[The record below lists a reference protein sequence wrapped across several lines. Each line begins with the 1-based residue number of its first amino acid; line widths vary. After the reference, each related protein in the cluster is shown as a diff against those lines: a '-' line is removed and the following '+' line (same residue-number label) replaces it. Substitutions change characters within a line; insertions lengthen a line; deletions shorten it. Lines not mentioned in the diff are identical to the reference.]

1 MSELARQL
9 LSTKLNQVAGESAG
23 HNNESAIYEII
34 DNEIDINAKQILL
47 LVCLTNLCWA
57 ILENGPGI
65 ENINNLWGAG
75 DGVKIK
81 NGDKIGN
88 KLSGEF
94 AAAAFLEANKTMYF
108 SRCNENTD
116 KRKHQQ
122 LNAKFYNMIKV
133 IKTPGID
140 MVEAD
145 NIMLSGPNKLVR
157 IPEPDSDKF
166 DSDNVEYVKGLFKNN
181 EHILSYFNSNK
192 SGMLKVF
199 VYEEGNTDKFTSFT
213 KELPKILDKMEF
225 ISYNTIKGFKGDRLF
240 EYIDVDAQDNRVINE
255 ESCKENFI
263 LGRSAMALENEDAE
277 VEYVENCLFGD
288 ISLNKVLYLSNSIYE
303 SENKKYNKCEII
315 NFEEKFFIG
324 ESIKKH
330 LDDAA
335 LDSVT
340 KTICKESNFKSEIP
354 ILLSFV
360 DENETK
366 IHLEKMTG
374 TEINNLT
381 QESLKQVYIYF
392 SGRFLGKCE
401 LSTILTGIQERSL
414 PNFRIVIC
422 LNDYSSKLI
431 NIRAQKSSVSLK
443 TADKIIIKTLTDII
457 KPVLNC
463 FSSSSKLINFTQGI
477 DDWRKHK
484 RSVLTSLGIKLPL
497 PTQLPVSVPPTPNPI
512 PQTVQTTATTVQ
524 RVAEIVPS
532 IPPPTQRA
540 ATIVLSS
547 LTKTQTIQQLRR
559 LRVKANNDSNF
570 KTKADRTK
578 VYSILN
584 KIEKEIVISE
594 VLLVDKIDYLIELLE
609 GSELTNSEKVKEA
622 APLQEL

>member
-23 HNNESAIYEII
+23 HNNESAIYEIVF
-34 DNEIDINAKQILL
+34 DNEIDVDAKRISL

-81 NGDKIGN
+81 NGNKIGN

-122 LNAKFYNMIKV
+122 LNAQFHKMIKV

-145 NIMLSGPNKLVR
+145 NIILSGPNKLVR

-181 EHILSYFNSNK
+181 EHILSYFNSNQ

-199 VYEEGNTDKFTSFT
+199 VYEEGNTYKFTSLIQDF
-213 KELPKILDKMEF
+213 PKILDKVEF
-225 ISYNTIKGFKGDRLF
+225 ISYNTVQGFKDDRIF
-240 EYIDVDAQDNRVINE
+240 EYINIDAEDNRVINE
-255 ESCKENFI
+255 EACKENFI
-263 LGRSAMALENEDAE
+263 LGRSAIADDDEDKDE
-277 VEYVENCLFGD
+277 DEDGEYVENPLFGD

-303 SENKKYNKCEII
+303 FENKKYNKCEII

-335 LDSVT
+335 LDAVT
-340 KTICKESNFKSEIP
+340 KSICKESNFKSVIP

-366 IHLEKMTG
+366 TQLEKMNG

-381 QESLKQVYIYF
+381 HESLKQVYVYF
-392 SGRFLGKCE
+392 NGRFLGKCK
-401 LSTILTGIQERSL
+401 LSLPGIQERSL

-431 NIRAQKSSVSLK
+431 NIRAQKSSVSLE
-443 TADKIIIKTLTDII
+443 TADKIIIKTLNDII

-463 FSSSSKLINFTQGI
+463 FGSSSKLINFTQGI

-484 RSVLTSLGIKLPL
+484 RSVLTSLGIQVPAPPAAALPA
-497 PTQLPVSVPPTPNPI
+497 PVQQMQAPVVEQVVATIQPVVPP
-512 PQTVQTTATTVQ
+512 
-524 RVAEIVPS
+524 
-532 IPPPTQRA
+532 IPPPTERA

-559 LRVKANNDSNF
+559 LRVKANNVSNF
-570 KTKADRTK
+570 RTKAEKKK
-578 VYSILN
+578 VYSVLN
-584 KIEKEIVISE
+584 NIEKEIVIDE
-594 VLLVDKIDYLIELLE
+594 ELIIDKIDYLIELLE
-609 GSELTNSEKVKEA
+609 GCELTNSEKVKQA

>member
-23 HNNESAIYEII
+23 HNNESAIYEIAF
-34 DNEIDINAKQILL
+34 DNEIDVDAKRILL

-75 DGVKIK
+75 DGIKIK
-81 NGDKIGN
+81 NGNKIGN

-122 LNAKFYNMIKV
+122 LNAQFHKMIKV

-145 NIMLSGPNKLVR
+145 NIILSGPNKLVR

-181 EHILSYFNSNK
+181 EHILSYFNSNQ

-199 VYEEGNTDKFTSFT
+199 VYEEGNTDKFASLIQDF
-213 KELPKILDKMEF
+213 PKILDKVEF
-225 ISYNTIKGFKGDRLF
+225 ISYNTVQGFKDDRIF
-240 EYIDVDAQDNRVINE
+240 EYINIDAEDNRVINE
-255 ESCKENFI
+255 EACKENFI
-263 LGRSAMALENEDAE
+263 LGRSAIADDEDEAE
-277 VEYVENCLFGD
+277 GEYVENPLFGD

-303 SENKKYNKCEII
+303 FENKKYNKCEII

-335 LDSVT
+335 LDAVT
-340 KTICKESNFKSEIP
+340 KSICKESNFKSVIP

-366 IHLEKMTG
+366 TQLEKMTG

-381 QESLKQVYIYF
+381 HESLKQVYVYF
-392 SGRFLGKCE
+392 NGRFLGKCK
-401 LSTILTGIQERSL
+401 LSLPGIQERSL

-431 NIRAQKSSVSLK
+431 NIRAQKSSVSLE
-443 TADKIIIKTLTDII
+443 TADKIIIKTLNDII

-484 RSVLTSLGIKLPL
+484 RSVLTSLGIQVPA
-497 PTQLPVSVPPTPNPI
+497 PPAAATPAPVQQMQAPVVEQVVATIQPVVPP
-512 PQTVQTTATTVQ
+512 
-524 RVAEIVPS
+524 
-532 IPPPTQRA
+532 IPPPTERA

-559 LRVKANNDSNF
+559 LRVKANNVSNF
-570 KTKADRTK
+570 RTKAEKKK
-578 VYSILN
+578 VYSVLN
-584 KIEKEIVISE
+584 NIEKEIVIDE
-594 VLLVDKIDYLIELLE
+594 ELIVDKIDYLIEMLE
-609 GSELTNSEKVKEA
+609 GSELTNGEKVKQA
-622 APLQEL
+622 AQLQEL